1 MADRAPRFAAGTTP
15 PPRPPTPPPSPF
27 AAGDTVELVVL
38 PLPGVSPLI
47 GDRIPLLATTD
58 AAADRLR
65 AAAAA
70 GVAAVLVGPAPA
82 TDGGASD
89 DTPADWTSP
98 GRGAP
103 GMSPRGPG
111 LPALVACVVIE
122 EVSSTVATATVV
134 ARGVAT
140 APVRR
145 RRRVGGGD
153 AMSPSG
159 VPPPAVVVTI
169 LPTGDGRLP
178 REAAAA
184 AAPRVAWRA
193 ADAGAAVTAL
203 ETSLA
208 RVLAALPPP
217 QRWASPATRLARV
230 AAALP
235 LSPRFRATLLAER
248 SVAAAAASLAAGAAA
263 LADSAARCRRGGT
276 PWARGT
282 APVPA
287 TPPSAAALVDS
298 AARCRRGGTPWARGT
313 APVPATPPSAAALVD
328 SGGVAANPLG
338 HAHAVTLVP
347 ASSILSA
354 SAVIVDGAPVP
365 HASWLPPWHWSVGFC
380 GACGVHAG
388 WLFTPPPP
396 PPGAGGEPP
405 PPPPVGF
412 LSMRAAVSEAGAEEG
427 VFALRR
433 AALASPDSDGD
444 ASQSDDDDDDDE

>member
-1 MADRAPRFAAGTTP
+1 MADRAPPFAAGTTP

-27 AAGDTVELVVL
+27 AAGDTVDLVVL
-38 PLPGVSPLI
+38 PLPGVSPLV

-58 AAADRLR
+58 AAFSRLR

-89 DTPADWTSP
+89 DATPPADWTSP

-111 LPALVACVVIE
+111 LPALVAVVVVSRE
-122 EVSSTVATATVV
+122 SVSSSIATATVV

-145 RRRVGGGD
+145 RRRVGGEH
-153 AMSPSG
+153 ATSPS
-159 VPPPAVVVTI
+159 VAPPPAVVVTI

-193 ADAGAAVTAL
+193 ADAGAAVTSL

-217 QRWASPATRLARV
+217 QRGASPAARLARV

-235 LSPRFRATLLAER
+235 LSPRYRAALLAER
-248 SVAAAAASLAAGAAA
+248 SVAAAAATLAAGAAA
-263 LADSAARCRRGGT
+263 LADSAARCRRCGT

-282 APVPA
+282 APVPSA
-287 TPPSAAALVDS
+287 PPSA
-298 AARCRRGGTPWARGT
+298 TT
-313 APVPATPPSAAALVD
+313 LVD

-347 ASSILSA
+347 ASSIVAA
-354 SAVIVDGAPVP
+354 SAIIVDGAPVP

-380 GACGVHAG
+380 GVCGMHCG
-388 WLFTPPPP
+388 WLFTPPPAAGSTP
-396 PPGAGGEPP
+396 PPLDAGGFV
-405 PPPPVGF
+405 PVH
-412 LSMRAAVSEAGAEEG
+412 AAVAAAGAREG

-433 AALASPDSDGD
+433 AALASPDSDSD